1 MHFFRLTDSIRQT
14 YLHISYVNSE
24 KSYSPLVLVF
34 NANEIKIVEFIQE
47 SVFMHRKPCAAIESE
62 FDVWIWKLYS
72 LSSIPPSPPHT
83 HTHTHTRTHTSISE
97 PNKVQ
102 KFQFQTSAI
111 LLFTDVQKLYGPE
124 FSQALPC
131 ILQYLD
137 NLLRIFSNYLGEIDH
152 FKLDLLKRSDT

>member
-72 LSSIPPSPPHT
+72 LSSIPPLPATHT
-83 HTHTHTRTHTSISE
+83 HTHTHTRTHFNFRTKQGPKISVS
-97 PNKVQ
+97 NIRDIA
-102 KFQFQTSAI
+102 F
-111 LLFTDVQKLYGPE
+111 YGCSE
-124 FSQALPC
+124 
-131 ILQYLD
+131 IIRT
-137 NLLRIFSNYLGEIDH
+137 RIFTSFTMYITIFGQFIED
-152 FKLDLLKRSDT
+152 FF

>member
-62 FDVWIWKLYS
+62 FDVLIWKLYS
-72 LSSIPPSPPHT
+72 LSSIPPPPRHT
-83 HTHTHTRTHTSISE
+83 HTHTHAHTSISE

>member
-72 LSSIPPSPPHT
+72 LSSIPPTPRHT
-83 HTHTHTRTHTSISE
+83 HTHTHTHAHTLQF
-97 PNKVQ
+97 PN
-102 KFQFQTSAI
+102 QTRSKNFSFKHQRYCF
-111 LLFTDVQKLYGPE
+111 LRMFRNYTDQNFHKLYHVYYNIWTIYWG
-124 FSQALPC
+124 FFL
-131 ILQYLD
+131 
-137 NLLRIFSNYLGEIDH
+137 
-152 FKLDLLKRSDT
+152 TT